1 MKFPLLT
8 TAATTAALIHAVGV
22 NGQIPVSTNSSNS
35 HGIEYPVSRYR
46 QYAFLS
52 EEMKA
57 LVDDLG
63 YTENTWN
70 HPGSDTIELIGYDG
84 LPPNAQDVVGQLN
97 ITKGQWDCYINHYRF
112 LEWKQLTFIV
122 STDSFFDNT
131 DRKSNVLNVQQ
142 YYSMLGWNEDL
153 WMMSKVD
160 DNQIPESELHFWDE
174 LSPDQQLGAMEL
186 CYFEHTWNDETLQDW
201 TTRPPT
207 VPPTAAPTTTSK
219 PEDEKDENS
228 TAPKPEDE
236 KDETSTP
243 EPEDEKDES
252 SGTTTSGA
260 SENGNVFDDGSDE
273 GADGEN
279 SNIFDDGSDGG
290 SQGAEGENDGEDSSS
305 VRMGYSL
312 VSLVGALVAM
322 AITTASML

>member
-8 TAATTAALIHAVGV
+8 NFVTTAALIHAVGV

-207 VPPTAAPTTTSK
+207 VPPTSAPTTTPTTPK
-219 PEDEKDENS
+219 PEDEKDEN
-228 TAPKPEDE
+228 DE
-236 KDETSTP
+236 N
-243 EPEDEKDES
+243 

-260 SENGNVFDDGSDE
+260 SEDG
-273 GADGEN
+273 
-279 SNIFDDGSDGG
+279 NIFDDGSDDGSDGG
-290 SQGAEGENDGEDSSS
+290 GQGADGENGGKDSSS

-312 VSLVGALVAM
+312 LSLAGALVATT
-322 AITTASML
+322 ITTASMW

>member
-84 LPPNAQDVVGQLN
+84 LPPHGQDVVGQLN

-207 VPPTAAPTTTSK
+207 VPPTSAPTTT
-219 PEDEKDENS
+219 P
-228 TAPKPEDE
+228 TTPKPEDE
-236 KDETSTP
+236 KDET
-243 EPEDEKDES
+243 DEN

-260 SENGNVFDDGSDE
+260 SEDGNIIDDGS
-273 GADGEN
+273 
-279 SNIFDDGSDGG
+279 DDGSDGG
-290 SQGAEGENDGEDSSS
+290 GQGADGENGGKDSSS

-312 VSLVGALVAM
+312 LSLAGAMVAM
-322 AITTASML
+322 TITTASMW

>member
-1 MKFPLLT
+1 MKFPLLS

-174 LSPDQQLGAMEL
+174 LSPDQKLGAMEL

-207 VPPTAAPTTTSK
+207 VPPTSAPTTT
-219 PEDEKDENS
+219 P
-228 TAPKPEDE
+228 TTPKPEDE
-236 KDETSTP
+236 KDET
-243 EPEDEKDES
+243 DEN

-260 SENGNVFDDGSDE
+260 SEDGNIIDDGS
-273 GADGEN
+273 
-279 SNIFDDGSDGG
+279 DDGSDGG
-290 SQGAEGENDGEDSSS
+290 GQGADGENGGKDSSS

-312 VSLVGALVAM
+312 LSLAGAMVAM
-322 AITTASML
+322 TITTASMW